1 MSIYIEQ
8 KGTIIKKKTSR
19 ILILLSKARAKY
31 LPFDDEAIDTNIQ
44 LRPENMS
51 TICQK
56 YNTYKISFLNL
67 LIFFQNLL
75 KR

>member
-1 MSIYIEQ
+1 MYIEQ
-8 KGTIIKKKTSR
+8 KGTIIYKNSI

-31 LPFDDEAIDTNIQ
+31 LPFNDEAIDTNIQ

-56 YNTYKISFLNL
+56 YKTRT
-67 LIFFQNLL
+67 IFFLIY
-75 KR
+75 

>member
-1 MSIYIEQ
+1 MSMYIEQ
-8 KGTIIKKKTSR
+8 KGTIIYKNSI

-56 YNTYKISFLNL
+56 YKTRTIFFFNL
-67 LIFFQNLL
+67 LIFFPYLL
-75 KR
+75 NR

>member
-8 KGTIIKKKTSR
+8 KGTIIYKNGR

-31 LPFDDEAIDTNIQ
+31 LPFNDEAIDTNIQ
-44 LRPENMS
+44 LRPKNMS

-67 LIFFQNLL
+67 LKFFPNLL

>member
-1 MSIYIEQ
+1 MSINIEQ
-8 KGTIIKKKTSR
+8 KGTIIYKNSR
-19 ILILLSKARAKY
+19 TLILLSKARAKY

-56 YNTYKISFLNL
+56 HYTYN
-67 LIFFQNLL
+67 FF
-75 KR
+75 

>member
-1 MSIYIEQ
+1 MSMYIEQ
-8 KGTIIKKKTSR
+8 KGTIIYKNSR

-56 YNTYKISFLNL
+56 YYTYN
-67 LIFFQNLL
+67 FF
-75 KR
+75 

>member
-8 KGTIIKKKTSR
+8 KGTIIYKNGR

-44 LRPENMS
+44 LRPKNMS

-56 YNTYKISFLNL
+56 YKTYKISFLNL
-67 LIFFQNLL
+67 
-75 KR
+75 

>member
-1 MSIYIEQ
+1 MYIEQ
-8 KGTIIKKKTSR
+8 KGTIIYKNSR

-56 YNTYKISFLNL
+56 YKTRT
-67 LIFFQNLL
+67 IFF
-75 KR
+75 

>member
-8 KGTIIKKKTSR
+8 KGTIIKKNSR

-67 LIFFQNLL
+67 LIFFPNLL

>member
-8 KGTIIKKKTSR
+8 KGTIIYKNSR

-31 LPFDDEAIDTNIQ
+31 LPFNDEVIDTDIQ
-44 LRPENMS
+44 LRHENMS

-56 YNTYKISFLNL
+56 YYTY
-67 LIFFQNLL
+67 IFF
-75 KR
+75 

>member
-8 KGTIIKKKTSR
+8 KGTIIYKNGR

-31 LPFDDEAIDTNIQ
+31 LPFNDEAIDTNIQ
-44 LRPENMS
+44 LRPKNMS

>member
-8 KGTIIKKKTSR
+8 KGTIIYKNSI

-31 LPFDDEAIDTNIQ
+31 LPFDDKPNDTNIQ

-56 YNTYKISFLNL
+56 YKTYKISFLNL
-67 LIFFQNLL
+67 
-75 KR
+75 

>member
-8 KGTIIKKKTSR
+8 KGTIIYKNGR

-44 LRPENMS
+44 LRPENV
-51 TICQK
+51 
-56 YNTYKISFLNL
+56 YNLSKVLHVHFL
-67 LIFFQNLL
+67 LIY
-75 KR
+75 